1 MIGLFSTNHGYIH
14 AIRVNA
20 ARWCGERC
28 AGAGVGDGDRCL
40 HLTYTVRCCCLPLP
54 SVPSSGAALLS
65 LFCYTW
71 YCNTC
76 GTVNPKNYHRSPINI
91 LNKHLV
97 CWCLGAT
104 SCQDTGIRGNNFYC
118 SPASSYQGEQNLS
131 VIFTLINVFTLKIE
145 IGLAISLALMFKY
158 CILSISRGILP
169 QRTQNSHPM
178 AHPQGLGLGC
188 LLWVD
193 SQNEATAIHPRIVSN
208 TVVHSTAIC
217 RKSIG

>member
-40 HLTYTVRCCCLPLP
+40 HPTYTVRCCCLPLP

-91 LNKHLV
+91 INKHLV

-118 SPASSYQGEQNLS
+118 SVTSF
-131 VIFTLINVFTLKIE
+131 I
-145 IGLAISLALMFKY
+145 
-158 CILSISRGILP
+158 ISRRAKFVCYIHFDQCIYTKNWNWSCYITCPDVQILYTLDLP
-169 QRTQNSHPM
+169 RYPSSKNS
-178 AHPQGLGLGC
+178 
-188 LLWVD
+188 
-193 SQNEATAIHPRIVSN
+193 E
-208 TVVHSTAIC
+208 
-217 RKSIG
+217 